1 MSTERQD
8 RVLGVTPLGEGHFRV
23 VHGLLGVDG
32 HLSHFCRARLFLD
45 AHGLQGTIN
54 LLMHKTPIF
63 SLKGYK
69 RKKQRRRQKYAL
81 IRTTKLDV
89 VTGIDK

>member
-54 LLMHKTPIF
+54 LLMHKTAI
-63 SLKGYK
+63 SLT
-69 RKKQRRRQKYAL
+69 Q
-81 IRTTKLDV
+81 
-89 VTGIDK
+89 GIQAKEAEKATEICVDKNDQTRCSNWD